1 MTSNFEQDVKTPAT
15 VKPGMGYPND
25 RVESSPTPIGWHG
38 LDVAEI
44 AHVSRE
50 TIGEDR

>member
-1 MTSNFEQDVKTPAT
+1 MTSNFEQDVQTPAT

-25 RVESSPTPIGWHG
+25 RVEDSPSPIGWQG
-38 LDVAEI
+38 LEAADVT
-44 AHVSRE
+44 HVSRE